1 MKTRESG
8 MPGEPVWSAF
18 FDAEAVLRTLGL
30 RPNSGDVVDFGCGYG
45 TFAIPAAG
53 ITRGTVHAFD
63 IDPVMVSATQARA
76 EVEGR
81 ANVVAGRRDLMAEG
95 TGLPNDSIGYAMLF
109 NILHCEQPGV
119 LLREAWRVLAPGGVV
134 AILEF
139 SQPPNAAF
147 AALYNFY
154 SRRVLPRI
162 GGALSGSPDAYT
174 YLPESVRKFPT
185 ASDLASRMRATG
197 FDAVEFEYLTG
208 GIVALHIGVRKAER

>member
-119 LLREAWRVLAPGGVV
+119 LLREAWRVLAPGGALAVMHWNFDPSTPRGPSMSIRPRPEQCR
-134 AILEF
+134 AWALEAGF
-139 SQPPNAAF
+139 QAQKPQPVDLRPYHYGLLF
-147 AALYNFY
+147 
-154 SRRVLPRI
+154 RR
-162 GGALSGSPDAYT
+162 
-174 YLPESVRKFPT
+174 PT
-185 ASDLASRMRATG
+185 R
-197 FDAVEFEYLTG
+197 
-208 GIVALHIGVRKAER
+208 